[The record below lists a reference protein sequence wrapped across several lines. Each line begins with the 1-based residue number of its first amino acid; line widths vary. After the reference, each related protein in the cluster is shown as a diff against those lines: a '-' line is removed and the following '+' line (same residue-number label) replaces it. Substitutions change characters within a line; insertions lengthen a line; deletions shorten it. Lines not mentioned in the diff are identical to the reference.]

1 MTEDSPTLSAATQ
14 RNARIGLWLF
24 GIYCF
29 LYAGF
34 VGITAFSFKTMAE
47 PIAGVD
53 LAIIWGM
60 GLIVAALL
68 LAVVY
73 MILCKPEVE
82 QAPESNEGAKP

>member
-1 MTEDSPTLSAATQ
+1 MAEDSPTLSAATQ
-14 RNARIGLWLF
+14 GNARIGLWLF

-47 PIAGVD
+47 PIVGVD
-53 LAIIWGM
+53 LAIIWGI

-73 MILCKPEVE
+73 MFLCKPENE
-82 QAPESNEGAKP
+82 QPQGSDEGAKS